1 MQLHWLDLG
10 IILLYLLGTLGLG
23 FYLSRRATRDMQS
36 YFLGGNTMKWYML
49 GLSNASG
56 MWDISGT
63 MWTVMILFV
72 YGLKSAWIPW
82 LWPVWNQVFVFVFLA
97 IWMRRSNTMTGAQWI
112 SFRFGDGPGAKLSHI
127 IIVIFAIV
135 SVLGFMAYFFEGI
148 GKFCTSILPYD
159 LAWQLGPL
167 HLSSERS
174 YALIV
179 VGITTLYTLKGG
191 MYSVVATEVLQ
202 FVIMTL
208 SCLVIGYIAYT
219 QVSGEQIAAA
229 VPEGWGSLGFGMDLG
244 LDWSK
249 TAYPSV
255 DGKIAEDGFGLFGA
269 LFMMMLLKG
278 VFASLAGP
286 VPSYDMQRILSTRK
300 PSDAARMS
308 AATIAV
314 MYMPR
319 YLMVAAFAVLGIVYL
334 QPEIAAMGSA
344 IDFEK
349 VLPLAINKFVPA
361 GWKGLLLAGLLAA
374 FMGTFA
380 AFVNAAPAYIV
391 NDIYRKYI
399 RPDAPEQ
406 KLIRLS
412 ILSSLIL
419 VAVGITFGFFAASL
433 NTLTL
438 WITSA
443 LYGGYACANMLKWV
457 WWRFNG
463 YGYFWGMLAGL
474 VASTILLFG
483 KGAILAG
490 LGIEGP
496 VPDIYFFPAI
506 LLFSLAGCL
515 IGTFMTPPDD
525 REAVKQYY
533 RQTRPWGWWG
543 PIRREVMQEDPSF
556 VPNQSLGR
564 DTFNII
570 TGMVWQMAQVVI
582 PIYFMIR
589 NHTQLAVWSI
599 LLFVTTFLLKRY
611 WWDKLPE
618 ADEKI

>member
-1 MQLHWLDLG
+1 MQLHWLDLT
-10 IILLYLLGTLGLG
+10 IILLYLSGTLGLG
-23 FYLSRRATRDMQS
+23 FWLSRRATRDMKS
-36 YFLGGNTMKWYML
+36 YFLGGNTLRWYML

-97 IWMRRSNTMTGAQWI
+97 AWMRRSGAMTGAQWI
-112 SFRFGDGPGAKLSHI
+112 TFRFGEGSGSRLSHI
-127 IIVIFAIV
+127 IIVIFAVV

-148 GKFCTSILPYD
+148 GKFCTSILPWD
-159 LAWQLGPL
+159 LGFGMGG
-167 HLSSERS
+167 LSVTSEQS

-179 VGITTLYTLKGG
+179 IGITTLYTLKGG

-208 SCLVIGYIAYT
+208 SCLVIGWIAWNGVT
-219 QVSGEQIAAA
+219 AEQVQAAT
-229 VPEGWGSLGFGMDLG
+229 PGGWGDLWFGWDLG
-244 LDWSK
+244 LDWSG
-249 TAYPSV
+249 TPYPAV
-255 DGKIAEDGFGLFGA
+255 DGKIAQDGFGLFGA
-269 LFMMMLLKG
+269 LFMMMLFKG

-286 VPSYDMQRILSTRK
+286 VPSYDMQRILSTRT
-300 PSDAARMS
+300 PSDAAKMS

-314 MYMPR
+314 MYIPR
-319 YLMVAAFAVLGIVYL
+319 YIMVAGFAVLGLVYL
-334 QPEIAAMGSA
+334 KPEIAAMGKD

-399 RPDAPEQ
+399 RPDAPES

-412 ILSSLIL
+412 ILSSLLL
-419 VAVGITFGFFAASL
+419 VVIGVIFGFNAASL

-443 LYGGYACANMLKWV
+443 LYGGYACANVLKWI

-463 YGYFWGMLAGL
+463 YGYFGGMLAGL
-474 VASTILLFG
+474 LASTTLLFF
-483 KGAILAG
+483 KQPILDA
-490 LGIEGP
+490 LGIAGT
-496 VPDIYFFPAI
+496 VADIWFFPAI
-506 LLFSLAGCL
+506 LLFSLVGCL
-515 IGTFMTPPDD
+515 LGTYLAPLENF
-525 REAVKQYY
+525 EAVKAFYKE
-533 RQTRPWGWWG
+533 TRPWGWWG
-543 PIRREVMQEDPSF
+543 PVREAVMKDDPGF
-556 VPNQSLGR
+556 QPNADLGR
-564 DTFNII
+564 DIFNILV
-570 TGMVWQMAQVVI
+570 GMVWQMAQVVI
-582 PIYFMIR
+582 PIYLMVKD
-589 NHTQLAVWSI
+589 HKQLAIWAM
-599 LLFVTTFLLKRY
+599 LLFVTTWLLKKY
-611 WWDKLPE
+611 WWDRLDGK
-618 ADEKI
+618 